1 MNLNGQTILVTGA
14 AGSIGSYMAGELAKF
29 PCKVIGIDLNAEK
42 LESLTKA
49 NPSIKTFVCDL
60 TNENDVAAIAAQIFS
75 EYKISVLLNLA
86 GYIHSEPLVN
96 LLNKQQGHH
105 SFETW
110 NQTIQANL
118 SGSFYISTLVAE
130 HMVRGRIKGLII
142 NTSSVS
148 AVGNAGQSAYAAAK
162 AGIEALTK
170 VWAKELGMFK
180 IRCNCIAPG
189 FIDTP
194 STQYS
199 LSETTIDKLKKMTP
213 VGRLG
218 TPAEFF
224 SAVMFMIEND
234 FFNGKILSLDGGISL

>member
-14 AGSIGSYMAGELAKF
+14 AGSIGSYIAAELAKF

-42 LESLTKA
+42 LEALTKV

-60 TNENDVAAIAAQIFS
+60 TNEQIVTEVMAEIFNT
-75 EYKISVLLNLA
+75 YKVSVLINLA

-96 LLNKQQGHH
+96 LLKKEQGHH
-105 SFETW
+105 SFQSW

-142 NTSSVS
+142 NTSSI
-148 AVGNAGQSAYAAAK
+148 AAGGNAGQSAYAAAK

-194 STQYS
+194 STQQS
-199 LSETTIDKLKKMTP
+199 LSETTIDKVKKMTP
-213 VGRLG
+213 AGRLG

-224 SAVMFMIEND
+224 SAVMFMMEND
-234 FFNGKILSLDGGISL
+234 FFNGKILSLDGGITI